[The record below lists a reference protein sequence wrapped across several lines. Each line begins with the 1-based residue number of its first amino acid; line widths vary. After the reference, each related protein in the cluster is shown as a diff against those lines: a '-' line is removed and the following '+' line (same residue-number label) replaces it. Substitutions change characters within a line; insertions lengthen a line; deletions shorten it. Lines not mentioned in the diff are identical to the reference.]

1 MAGWFGGRSWA
12 SPQSYSA
19 VFVSIQSVR
28 PPVISAVV
36 CELRFHF
43 SRTNW
48 KGVNNMRRDL
58 NSVLR
63 SPINVFRATPRII
76 SDTRMDV
83 FDAVELADQ
92 YCDQED
98 CGLGVAYTSPGK
110 HVENTSWIR

>member
-1 MAGWFGGRSWA
+1 
-12 SPQSYSA
+12 
-19 VFVSIQSVR
+19 
-28 PPVISAVV
+28 
-36 CELRFHF
+36 
-43 SRTNW
+43 
-48 KGVNNMRRDL
+48 MRRDL

-63 SPINVFRATPRII
+63 SPIKVFRTTPRII